1 MERPPIIIAGNS
13 HPNFASN
20 VASLLNA
27 DYATGALEP
36 YGDGEINVQ
45 LARSVRRRDVFIIQS
60 TCPPDVNGAY
70 MELFL
75 MTDACKSSS
84 AGEVTVISPYT
95 GYAKADRYNEKRTA
109 ISIAVL
115 LKLLHRAGANRFA
128 TVDIHQEA
136 SLGAFDGP
144 SDHIFASEL
153 FVPEMKKDI
162 EREELENVVIA
173 ATDQGGVK
181 MIEAYARLLRE
192 LDVNIA
198 GTAYAI
204 QNRNKITNKKEYTG
218 AIGDVEG
225 ADLFIID
232 DQIASG
238 SSAINAGEK
247 FKEKGAK
254 SIRLFAPHGLFL
266 DSSDSFGNLQT
277 SLDRFR
283 NSSIE
288 KITTTDTVELRA
300 DVLKATDYVKVV
312 SVTPLI
318 AAAISCIHNGES
330 ITDDL
335 RRYLGYYN
343 QNS

>member
-1 MERPPIIIAGNS
+1 MERPPLIIAGNS
-13 HPNFASN
+13 HPQLACN
-20 VASLLNA
+20 VASLLGA

-45 LARSVRRRDVFIIQS
+45 LSDSVRRRDVFIIQS
-60 TCPPDVNGAY
+60 TCPPDVNGAC

-75 MTDACKSSS
+75 MTAACKASS
-84 AGEVTVISPYT
+84 AGEITVISPYT

-109 ISIAVL
+109 ISIAVF
-115 LKLLHRAGANRFA
+115 LKLLHRSGADRFA

-153 FVPEMKKDI
+153 FVQKMKIDI
-162 EREELENVVIA
+162 ERERLKNVVIG

-192 LDVNIA
+192 AGVDIS

-204 QNRNKITNKKEYTG
+204 QNRNKITNKKEYIGVT
-218 AIGDVEG
+218 GDVEG
-225 ADLFIID
+225 ADVFVID

-238 SSAINAGEK
+238 SSAVSAGDK

-266 DSSDSFGNLQT
+266 DSRDHYGNLQT
-277 SLDRFR
+277 SIDKFR
-283 NSSIE
+283 DSSIE
-288 KITTTDTVELRA
+288 KITTTDTVELRP
-300 DVLKATDYVKVV
+300 DVLKADDYANVV
-312 SVTPLI
+312 GVTPLI
-318 AAAISCIHNGES
+318 AAAIECIHRGDSMTNR
-330 ITDDL
+330 L
-335 RRYLGYYN
+335 RSYLGHY
-343 QNS
+343 QPVG

>member
-1 MERPPIIIAGNS
+1 MERPPLIVAGNS
-13 HPNFASN
+13 HPNLARN
-20 VASLLNA
+20 VASLIDA
-27 DYATGALEP
+27 DFVTGAQEP

-45 LARSVRRRDVFIIQS
+45 LSGSVRRRDVFIIQS

-75 MTDACKSSS
+75 MTAACKASS
-84 AGEVTVISPYT
+84 AGEITVISPYA
-95 GYAKADRYNEKRTA
+95 GYTKADRYNEKRTA
-109 ISIAVL
+109 ISIAVM
-115 LKLLHRAGANRFA
+115 LKLLHKAGAYRFA

-144 SDHIFASEL
+144 SDHVFASEL

-162 EREELENVVIA
+162 EREGLKNVVIG

-192 LDVNIA
+192 AGVDIA

-204 QNRNKITNKKEYTG
+204 QNRNKITNKKEYIGVT
-218 AIGDVEG
+218 GDVDD
-225 ADLFIID
+225 ADVFVVD

-238 SSAINAGEK
+238 SSAIKAGDK
-247 FKEKGAK
+247 FKEKRAK

-266 DSSDSFGNLQT
+266 DSKDDSGNPET
-277 SLDRFR
+277 ALDKFK

-288 KITTTDTVELRA
+288 KITTTDTVELRP
-300 DVLKATDYVKVV
+300 DVLRATDYVKVV
-312 SVTPLI
+312 SVTPLV
-318 AAAISCIHNGES
+318 AAAIQCIHRGDSMTES
-330 ITDDL
+330 L
-335 RRYLGYYN
+335 RSHLW
-343 QNS
+343 SFI